1 MAVDFDHSIAFSR
14 NIGWVSA
21 QELETLRG
29 KRIAIAG
36 MGGVGG
42 DHLITLA
49 RLGIAHFTIADMDTY
64 ELANFNR
71 QYGAT
76 MQTIGREK
84 VDVMGEA
91 ITSINPEADVR
102 RFPTGIHEDNLDDFL
117 EGVDLYVDSLD
128 FYALD
133 IRRAV
138 FRACYEKGIPAITAA
153 PLGMGTA
160 LLAFMP
166 GAMSFE
172 DYFDFRSARTW
183 EESMIKF
190 LVGLSPSMIQR
201 HYLSRESSVDFEAR
215 KGPSTPMGISLA
227 AGVAGTTALKILLGR
242 GDVIC
247 APRGMH
253 FDAYRNQL
261 RITWR
266 PWGNR
271 NPMQKVM
278 FAVARSMMVRQQK
291 KGPR

>member
-1 MAVDFDHSIAFSR
+1 MEAAFDYGEAFSR
-14 NIGWVSA
+14 NLGWVSQA
-21 QELETLRG
+21 EQQILRG

-42 DHLITLA
+42 DHLVTLA
-49 RLGIAHFTIADMDTY
+49 RMGVANFTIADMDVY

-76 MQTIGREK
+76 LKTIGLEK
-84 VDVMGEA
+84 VDVMRDIVE
-91 ITSINPEADVR
+91 SINPESDIRV
-102 RFPTGIHEDNLDDFL
+102 FPAGISKQNLNEFL

-133 IRRAV
+133 IRRDV
-138 FRACYEKGIPAITAA
+138 FQACYERGIPAITAA

-160 LLAFMP
+160 LLVFLP
-166 GAMSFE
+166 GRMSFE
-172 DYFDFRSARTW
+172 EYFDFRSAKNW

-190 LVGLSPSMIQR
+190 LVGLSPTMQQR
-201 HYLSRESSVDFEAR
+201 HYLSRESSVDFERR

-227 AGVAGTTALKILLGR
+227 AGVACTTAVKLLLGR
-242 GDVIC
+242 GEVIC

-253 FDAYRNQL
+253 FDAYRN
-261 RITWR
+261 RARTTWR

-271 NPMQKVM
+271 NPLQKLM
-278 FAVARSMMVRQQK
+278 FAVARSMMRKQEK
-291 KGPR
+291 TGA